1 MNPWFRSSLMT
12 ASALWMAMAMAHGT
26 AWASDASERE
36 RINKAKSQADAKL
49 SQKELECQE
58 RFAVTDCVLAARK
71 EHRSVV
77 EPLRKESLA
86 LDDKERKQRAAERTE
101 RLRTKAESA
110 SAAASANAA
119 AASGSGSGSGSD
131 LPSVRPKIRSAEAAS
146 ASQLGASGVNMPAAP
161 SVMPPLIQKT
171 DKPIT
176 PKVQAPQPGSEDYQT
191 LRVRQAEERRAA
203 VLKKNAER
211 DASKP
216 PAKPLPVP
224 GTAASGASAPG

>member
-12 ASALWMAMAMAHGT
+12 ASALCVAMAHGT

-119 AASGSGSGSGSD
+119 AASGSD

-146 ASQLGASGVNMPAAP
+146 ASQSGASAVNMPAAS
-161 SVMPPLIQKT
+161 SVMPPLILKT

-176 PKVQAPQPGSEDYQT
+176 PKAQAPQPGSEDYQT

-224 GTAASGASAPG
+224 GTAASGASAPS

>member
-1 MNPWFRSSLMT
+1 
-12 ASALWMAMAMAHGT
+12 
-26 AWASDASERE
+26 
-36 RINKAKSQADAKL
+36 
-49 SQKELECQE
+49 
-58 RFAVTDCVLAARK
+58 
-71 EHRSVV
+71 VV

-119 AASGSGSGSGSD
+119 AASGSGSD
-131 LPSVRPKIRSAEAAS
+131 APSVRPKIRSAEAAS
-146 ASQLGASGVNMPAAP
+146 ASQPGASAATIPAGSSA
-161 SVMPPLIQKT
+161 MPPLIQKT
-171 DKPIT
+171 DRPIT
-176 PKVQAPQPGSEDYQT
+176 PKAQAPQPGSEDYQT

-211 DASKP
+211 DANKP

-224 GTAASGASAPG
+224 GTAASGASAPS

>member
-12 ASALWMAMAMAHGT
+12 ASALCVAMAHGT

-49 SQKELECQE
+49 AQKELECQE

-101 RLRTKAESA
+101 RLRAKAESA

-119 AASGSGSGSGSD
+119 AASGSD
-131 LPSVRPKIRSAEAAS
+131 APSVRPKIRSAESAS
-146 ASQLGASGVNMPAAP
+146 ASQFGASAATIPAGSSA
-161 SVMPPLIQKT
+161 MPPLIQKT
-171 DKPIT
+171 DRPIT
-176 PKVQAPQPGSEDYQT
+176 PKAQAPQPGSEDYQT

>member
-1 MNPWFRSSLMT
+1 MNLWFRSSLMT
-12 ASALWMAMAMAHGT
+12 ASALCVAMAHGT

-36 RINKAKSQADAKL
+36 RINKAKSQADTKL
-49 SQKELECQE
+49 AQKELECQE

-86 LDDKERKQRAAERTE
+86 LDDKERKQRAAERNE
-101 RLRTKAESA
+101 RIRARTDSA
-110 SAAASANAA
+110 SAAA
-119 AASGSGSGSGSD
+119 AASAGSSADG
-131 LPSVRPKIRSAEAAS
+131 PSVRPKIRSADSAS
-146 ASQLGASGVNMPAAP
+146 ASQFGAAAVKMPAAS
-161 SVMPPLIQKT
+161 SVMPPVIVKT
-171 DKPIT
+171 DKPIM
-176 PKVQAPQPGSEDYQT
+176 PKTQAPQPGSEDYQT

-211 DASKP
+211 DTSKP

>member
-1 MNPWFRSSLMT
+1 MNLWFRSSLMT
-12 ASALWMAMAMAHGT
+12 ASVLCVAMAHGT

-49 SQKELECQE
+49 AQKELECQE

-119 AASGSGSGSGSD
+119 AASGSGSD
-131 LPSVRPKIRSAEAAS
+131 APSVRPKIRSAEAAS
-146 ASQLGASGVNMPAAP
+146 ASQPGASAATIPAGSSA
-161 SVMPPLIQKT
+161 MPPLIQKT
-171 DKPIT
+171 DRPIT
-176 PKVQAPQPGSEDYQT
+176 PKAQAPQPGSEDYQT

-211 DASKP
+211 DANKP

>member
-1 MNPWFRSSLMT
+1 MT
-12 ASALWMAMAMAHGT
+12 ASALCVAMAHGT

-49 SQKELECQE
+49 AQKELECQE

-101 RLRTKAESA
+101 RLRAKAESA
-110 SAAASANAA
+110 SAAASTNAA
-119 AASGSGSGSGSD
+119 ASSD
-131 LPSVRPKIRSAEAAS
+131 APSVRPKIRSAEAAS
-146 ASQLGASGVNMPAAP
+146 ASQLGASGVTMPAAS

-176 PKVQAPQPGSEDYQT
+176 PKAQAPQPGSEDYQT

>member
-1 MNPWFRSSLMT
+1 MNLWFRSSLMT
-12 ASALWMAMAMAHGT
+12 ASVLCVAMAHGT

-49 SQKELECQE
+49 AQKELECQE

-101 RLRTKAESA
+101 RLRTKVESA

-119 AASGSGSGSGSD
+119 AASGSGSD
-131 LPSVRPKIRSAEAAS
+131 APSVRPKIRSAEAAS
-146 ASQLGASGVNMPAAP
+146 ASQPGASAATIPAGSSA
-161 SVMPPLIQKT
+161 MPPLIQKT
-171 DKPIT
+171 DRPIT
-176 PKVQAPQPGSEDYQT
+176 PKAQAPQPGSEDYQT

-211 DASKP
+211 DANKP

>member
-1 MNPWFRSSLMT
+1 MNSWFRSSLMT

-77 EPLRKESLA
+77 EPLRKQSLA
-86 LDDKERKQRAAERTE
+86 LDDKERQQRAAERTE
-101 RLRTKAESA
+101 RIRAKAESA
-110 SAAASANAA
+110 SAAASANAS
-119 AASGSGSGSGSD
+119 AASGSD
-131 LPSVRPKIRSAEAAS
+131 VPSVRPKIRSAEAAS
-146 ASQLGASGVNMPAAP
+146 ASQLGASGVVTLPDAS
-161 SVMPPLIQKT
+161 SVMPPLVQKT

>member
-1 MNPWFRSSLMT
+1 MNSWFRPGLMT
-12 ASALWMAMAMAHGT
+12 ALAMCMAVAHGV
-26 AWASDASERE
+26 ALASDSSERE
-36 RINKAKSQADAKL
+36 RISKAKSDADAKL
-49 SQKELECQE
+49 AQKEQECQE
-58 RFAVTDCVLAARK
+58 RFAVTDCLIAARK

-77 EPLRKESLA
+77 EPLRKETLA
-86 LDDKERKQRAAERTE
+86 LDDKERKQRAAERTV

-119 AASGSGSGSGSD
+119 AASGSGSD
-131 LPSVRPKIRSAEAAS
+131 VPSVRPKIRSAEAAG
-146 ASQLGASGVNMPAAP
+146 ASQLGASGVTMPAAS

-216 PAKPLPVP
+216 PAKPLPLP
-224 GTAASGASAPG
+224 GAAASAASTPS

>member
-12 ASALWMAMAMAHGT
+12 ALALCVAMAHG
-26 AWASDASERE
+26 AAGASDESERE
-36 RINKAKSQADAKL
+36 RINKAKSQADTKL
-49 SQKELECQE
+49 AQKELECQE

-119 AASGSGSGSGSD
+119 AASGSGSA
-131 LPSVRPKIRSAEAAS
+131 LPSVRPKIRSVEAAS
-146 ASQLGASGVNMPAAP
+146 ASQSGASGVNMPSAS

-171 DKPIT
+171 DKPIA
-176 PKVQAPQPGSEDYQT
+176 PKAQAPQPGSEDYQT

-224 GTAASGASAPG
+224 GAAASGASAPG

>member
-12 ASALWMAMAMAHGT
+12 ASALCVAMAHGT

-36 RINKAKSQADAKL
+36 RINKAKSQADTKL
-49 SQKELECQE
+49 AQKELECQE

-119 AASGSGSGSGSD
+119 AASGSD
-131 LPSVRPKIRSAEAAS
+131 APSVRPKIRSAEAAS
-146 ASQLGASGVNMPAAP
+146 ASQFGASGVSMPAAS

-176 PKVQAPQPGSEDYQT
+176 PKTQAPQPGSEDYQT

>member
-12 ASALWMAMAMAHGT
+12 ASALCVVMAHGT
-26 AWASDASERE
+26 AFASDASERE

-49 SQKELECQE
+49 VQKELECQE

-77 EPLRKESLA
+77 EPLRKQSLA
-86 LDDKERKQRAAERTE
+86 LDDKERQQRAAERTE
-101 RLRTKAESA
+101 RIRAKAESA
-110 SAAASANAA
+110 SAAASANAS
-119 AASGSGSGSGSD
+119 AASGSD
-131 LPSVRPKIRSAEAAS
+131 VPSVRPKIRSAEAAS
-146 ASQLGASGVNMPAAP
+146 ASQLGASGVTLPAVS

-176 PKVQAPQPGSEDYQT
+176 PKAQAPQPGSEDYQT
-191 LRVRQAEERRAA
+191 LRMRQAEERRAA

-224 GTAASGASAPG
+224 GAAASGASAPG

>member
-12 ASALWMAMAMAHGT
+12 ASALCVAMAHGT

-36 RINKAKSQADAKL
+36 RINKAKSQADTKL
-49 SQKELECQE
+49 AQKELECQE

-119 AASGSGSGSGSD
+119 AASGSGSD

-146 ASQLGASGVNMPAAP
+146 ASQLGASGVTMPAAS
-161 SVMPPLIQKT
+161 SVMPPLILKT

-176 PKVQAPQPGSEDYQT
+176 PKAQAPQPGSEDYQT

>member
-119 AASGSGSGSGSD
+119 AASGSGSD

>member
-1 MNPWFRSSLMT
+1 MNLWFRSSLMT
-12 ASALWMAMAMAHGT
+12 ASVLCVVMAHGT

-49 SQKELECQE
+49 AQKELECQE

-101 RLRTKAESA
+101 RLRTKVESA

-119 AASGSGSGSGSD
+119 AASGSEV
-131 LPSVRPKIRSAEAAS
+131 PSVRPKIRSAEAAS
-146 ASQLGASGVNMPAAP
+146 ASQPGASGVTMPAAS
-161 SVMPPLIQKT
+161 SVMPPVILKT

-176 PKVQAPQPGSEDYQT
+176 PKAQAPQPGSEDYQT

-211 DASKP
+211 DATKP
-216 PAKPLPVP
+216 RAKPLPVP
-224 GTAASGASAPG
+224 GTATPGASAPG

>member
-1 MNPWFRSSLMT
+1 MNPSFRAPALT
-12 ASALWMAMAMAHGT
+12 ALAVCVVVAHGF
-26 AWASDASERE
+26 AFASDSSERE
-36 RINKAKSQADAKL
+36 RINKIKSDADAKL
-49 SQKELECQE
+49 AQKEQECQE

-77 EPLRKESLA
+77 EPLRKELLT
-86 LDDKERKQRAAERTE
+86 LDDKERKQRAAERNERIRAKTE
-101 RLRTKAESA
+101 AA
-110 SAAASANAA
+110 SAAAAGNAA
-119 AASGSGSGSGSD
+119 AASD
-131 LPSVRPKIRSAEAAS
+131 VPAVRPKIRSAESASGSQSGAS
-146 ASQLGASGVNMPAAP
+146 AEAMPAAS
-161 SVMPPLIQKT
+161 SVMPPVIMKT

-176 PKVQAPQPGSEDYQT
+176 PKAQAPQPGSEDYQT

-211 DASKP
+211 DAIKP

>member
-12 ASALWMAMAMAHGT
+12 ASALCVAIAHGP

-49 SQKELECQE
+49 AQKELECQE

-101 RLRTKAESA
+101 RLRAKAESA

-119 AASGSGSGSGSD
+119 AASGSGSD
-131 LPSVRPKIRSAEAAS
+131 APSVRPKIRSAEAAS
-146 ASQLGASGVNMPAAP
+146 ASQLGASGVTMPAAS

>member
-1 MNPWFRSSLMT
+1 MT

-146 ASQLGASGVNMPAAP
+146 ASQSGASAVNMPAAS
-161 SVMPPLIQKT
+161 SVMPPLILKT

-176 PKVQAPQPGSEDYQT
+176 PKAQAPQPGSEDYQT

-211 DASKP
+211 DASKS

>member
-1 MNPWFRSSLMT
+1 
-12 ASALWMAMAMAHGT
+12 
-26 AWASDASERE
+26 
-36 RINKAKSQADAKL
+36 
-49 SQKELECQE
+49 
-58 RFAVTDCVLAARK
+58 VLAARK

-86 LDDKERKQRAAERTE
+86 IDDKERKQRAAERTE
-101 RLRTKAESA
+101 RLRTKVESA

-119 AASGSGSGSGSD
+119 AASGSGSD
-131 LPSVRPKIRSAEAAS
+131 APSVRPKIRSAEAAS
-146 ASQLGASGVNMPAAP
+146 ASQPGASAATIPAGSSA
-161 SVMPPLIQKT
+161 MPPLIQKT
-171 DKPIT
+171 DRPIT
-176 PKVQAPQPGSEDYQT
+176 PKAQAPQPGSEDYQT

>member
-12 ASALWMAMAMAHGT
+12 ASALCVAMAHG
-26 AWASDASERE
+26 AAFASDASERE

-49 SQKELECQE
+49 AQKELECQE

-101 RLRTKAESA
+101 RIRTKAESA

-119 AASGSGSGSGSD
+119 AASGSD

-146 ASQLGASGVNMPAAP
+146 ASQSGASAVNMPAAS
-161 SVMPPLIQKT
+161 SVMPPLILKT

-176 PKVQAPQPGSEDYQT
+176 PKAQAPQPGSEDYQT

-216 PAKPLPVP
+216 PAKRLPVP

>member
-12 ASALWMAMAMAHGT
+12 ASALCLAMAHG
-26 AWASDASERE
+26 AAFASDASERE

-49 SQKELECQE
+49 AQKELECQE

-119 AASGSGSGSGSD
+119 VASGSD

-146 ASQLGASGVNMPAAP
+146 ASQLGASGVSMPAAS

-176 PKVQAPQPGSEDYQT
+176 PKAQAPLPGSEDYQT

>member
-1 MNPWFRSSLMT
+1 
-12 ASALWMAMAMAHGT
+12 
-26 AWASDASERE
+26 
-36 RINKAKSQADAKL
+36 
-49 SQKELECQE
+49 
-58 RFAVTDCVLAARK
+58 
-71 EHRSVV
+71 VV

-119 AASGSGSGSGSD
+119 AASGSGSGSD

-146 ASQLGASGVNMPAAP
+146 ASQLGASGVNMPAAS

-176 PKVQAPQPGSEDYQT
+176 PKVQAPLPGSDDYQT

>member
-1 MNPWFRSSLMT
+1 
-12 ASALWMAMAMAHGT
+12 MAMAHGT

-77 EPLRKESLA
+77 EPLRKQSLA
-86 LDDKERKQRAAERTE
+86 LDDKERQQRAAERTE
-101 RLRTKAESA
+101 RIRAKAESA
-110 SAAASANAA
+110 SAAASANAS
-119 AASGSGSGSGSD
+119 AASGSD
-131 LPSVRPKIRSAEAAS
+131 VPSVRPKIRSAEAAS
-146 ASQLGASGVNMPAAP
+146 ASQLGASGVVTLPDAS
-161 SVMPPLIQKT
+161 SVMPPLVQKT

>member
-12 ASALWMAMAMAHGT
+12 ASALWVAMAMAHGT

-36 RINKAKSQADAKL
+36 RINKAKSQADTKL
-49 SQKELECQE
+49 AQKELECQE

-101 RLRTKAESA
+101 RVRTKAESA

-119 AASGSGSGSGSD
+119 AASGSGSD
-131 LPSVRPKIRSAEAAS
+131 VPSVRPKIRSAEAAS
-146 ASQLGASGVNMPAAP
+146 ASQLGASGVVTLPAAS
-161 SVMPPLIQKT
+161 SVMAPLIQKT

-224 GTAASGASAPG
+224 GAAASGASAPG

>member
-12 ASALWMAMAMAHGT
+12 ASALCVAMAHGT

-36 RINKAKSQADAKL
+36 RINKAKSQADTKL
-49 SQKELECQE
+49 AQKELECQE

-119 AASGSGSGSGSD
+119 AASGSGSD

-146 ASQLGASGVNMPAAP
+146 ASQSGASAVNMPAAS
-161 SVMPPLIQKT
+161 SVMPPLILKT

-176 PKVQAPQPGSEDYQT
+176 PKAQAPQPGSEDYQT

>member
-119 AASGSGSGSGSD
+119 AASGSD
-131 LPSVRPKIRSAEAAS
+131 VPSVRPKIRSAEAAS
-146 ASQLGASGVNMPAAP
+146 ASQLGASGVNMPAAS

>member
-1 MNPWFRSSLMT
+1 MNLWFRSSLMT
-12 ASALWMAMAMAHGT
+12 ASVLCVVMAHGT

-49 SQKELECQE
+49 AQKELECQE

-101 RLRTKAESA
+101 RLRTKVESA

-119 AASGSGSGSGSD
+119 AASGSGSD
-131 LPSVRPKIRSAEAAS
+131 APSVRPKIRSAEAAS
-146 ASQLGASGVNMPAAP
+146 ASQPGVSAATIPAGSSA
-161 SVMPPLIQKT
+161 MPPLIQKT
-171 DKPIT
+171 DRPIT
-176 PKVQAPQPGSEDYQT
+176 PKAQAPQPGSEDYQT

-211 DASKP
+211 DANKP

>member
-12 ASALWMAMAMAHGT
+12 ALALWVAMAMAHGT

-49 SQKELECQE
+49 AQKELECQE

-119 AASGSGSGSGSD
+119 AASGSGSD
-131 LPSVRPKIRSAEAAS
+131 APSVRPKIRSAEAAS
-146 ASQLGASGVNMPAAP
+146 ASQSGASGVNMPAAS
-161 SVMPPLIQKT
+161 SVMPPLILKT

-176 PKVQAPQPGSEDYQT
+176 PKAQAPQPGSEDYQT

-211 DASKP
+211 DASKS

>member
-1 MNPWFRSSLMT
+1 MNLWFRSSLMT
-12 ASALWMAMAMAHGT
+12 ASALCVAMAHGT

-49 SQKELECQE
+49 AQKELECQE

-101 RLRTKAESA
+101 RLRAKAESA

-119 AASGSGSGSGSD
+119 AASGSD
-131 LPSVRPKIRSAEAAS
+131 APSVRPKIRSAESAS
-146 ASQLGASGVNMPAAP
+146 ASQFGASAATIPAGSSA
-161 SVMPPLIQKT
+161 MPPLIQKT
-171 DKPIT
+171 DRPIT
-176 PKVQAPQPGSEDYQT
+176 PKAQAPQPGSEDYQT

>member
-12 ASALWMAMAMAHGT
+12 ASALCVAMAHGT

-36 RINKAKSQADAKL
+36 RINKAKSQADTKL
-49 SQKELECQE
+49 AQKELECQE

-101 RLRTKAESA
+101 RLRAKAESA

-119 AASGSGSGSGSD
+119 AASGSD

-146 ASQLGASGVNMPAAP
+146 ASQLGASGVSMPATS

-176 PKVQAPQPGSEDYQT
+176 PKAQAPQPGSEDYQT

>member
-1 MNPWFRSSLMT
+1 MNPWFRSSWMT
-12 ASALWMAMAMAHGT
+12 ASALCVAMAHGV
-26 AWASDASERE
+26 AFASDASERE

-49 SQKELECQE
+49 AQKELECQE

-101 RLRTKAESA
+101 RIRAKAESA
-110 SAAASANAA
+110 SAAAAANS
-119 AASGSGSGSGSD
+119 AASSD
-131 LPSVRPKIRSAEAAS
+131 VPSVRPKIRSAESAS
-146 ASQLGASGVNMPAAP
+146 ASQLGASAVTMPAAS

-176 PKVQAPQPGSEDYQT
+176 PKAQAPQPGSEDYQT

-224 GTAASGASAPG
+224 GTAESGASAPS

>member
-1 MNPWFRSSLMT
+1 MNPWFRPGLM
-12 ASALWMAMAMAHGT
+12 APLAMCLAVAHG
-26 AWASDASERE
+26 AAFASDASERE

-49 SQKELECQE
+49 AQKELECQE
-58 RFAVTDCVLAARK
+58 RFAVNDCVLAARK

-86 LDDKERKQRAAERTE
+86 LDDKERKQRAAERME
-101 RLRTKAESA
+101 RIRAKSESA
-110 SAAASANAA
+110 SAAA
-119 AASGSGSGSGSD
+119 AASAGSSADG
-131 LPSVRPKIRSAEAAS
+131 PSVRPKIRSADSAS
-146 ASQLGASGVNMPAAP
+146 ASRLGASAVPMPPAS
-161 SVMPPLIQKT
+161 SVIPPLIVKT

-176 PKVQAPQPGSEDYQT
+176 PKAQAPLPGSEDYQT

-224 GTAASGASAPG
+224 GAAASAASAPG

>member
-12 ASALWMAMAMAHGT
+12 ASVLCVAMAHGT
-26 AWASDASERE
+26 AFASDASERE

-119 AASGSGSGSGSD
+119 AASGSD

-146 ASQLGASGVNMPAAP
+146 ASQSGASAVNMPAAS
-161 SVMPPLIQKT
+161 SVMPPLILKT

-176 PKVQAPQPGSEDYQT
+176 PKAQAPQPGSEDYQT

-211 DASKP
+211 DASKS

>member
-12 ASALWMAMAMAHGT
+12 ASALCVAMAHGT

-49 SQKELECQE
+49 AQKELECQE

-119 AASGSGSGSGSD
+119 AASGSD
-131 LPSVRPKIRSAEAAS
+131 LPSVRPKIRSTEAAS
-146 ASQLGASGVNMPAAP
+146 ASQFGASGVSMPAAS

-176 PKVQAPQPGSEDYQT
+176 PKTQAPQPGSEDYQT

>member
-12 ASALWMAMAMAHGT
+12 ASALCMAMAHGA

-77 EPLRKESLA
+77 EPLRKASLA
-86 LDDKERKQRAAERTE
+86 LDDKERKRRAAERTE

-119 AASGSGSGSGSD
+119 AASGSD
-131 LPSVRPKIRSAEAAS
+131 APSVRPKIRSAEAAS
-146 ASQLGASGVNMPAAP
+146 ASQLGASGVTMPAAS
-161 SVMPPLIQKT
+161 SVMPALIQMT